1 MRELQDLRQEPKY
14 DPTPFYTGPDAPEDG
29 PEDGPALI
37 SLVNNA
43 IDEFLSMPQPLDRD
57 RVRDGSNE

>member
-1 MRELQDLRQEPKY
+1 MREPQDLRQEPKY
-14 DPTPFYTGPDAPEDG
+14 DPTPFYTGPDA